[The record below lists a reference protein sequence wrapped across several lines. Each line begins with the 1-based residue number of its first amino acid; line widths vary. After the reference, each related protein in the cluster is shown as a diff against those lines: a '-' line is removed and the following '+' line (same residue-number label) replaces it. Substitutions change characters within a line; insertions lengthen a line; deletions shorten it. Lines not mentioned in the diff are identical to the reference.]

1 MVITVE
7 PGLYFGSWR
16 DDIEIDS
23 KWAGIGVRIEDNVL
37 ITENGPVVLTDKCP
51 KSIDEIEA
59 LVGKN

>member
-7 PGLYFGSWR
+7 PGLYFGAWR

-37 ITENGPVVLTDKCP
+37 ITVTIIDMKIATKNTRSFKKLTY
-51 KSIDEIEA
+51 
-59 LVGKN
+59 LV